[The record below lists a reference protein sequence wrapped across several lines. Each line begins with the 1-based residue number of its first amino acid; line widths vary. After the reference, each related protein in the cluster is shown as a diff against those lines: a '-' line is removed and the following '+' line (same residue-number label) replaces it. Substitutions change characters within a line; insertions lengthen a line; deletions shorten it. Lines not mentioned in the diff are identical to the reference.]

1 LERGQLFILTFLK
14 KAKKEKS
21 EKMKILLIDDNE
33 DLLELFEN
41 FLTSV
46 GHEYTGISDGRSGL
60 KAIQDE
66 KFDVV
71 FLDLSMPEFSGQDV
85 IDALVKDGI
94 MNKQKVVIFTATTPT
109 KKDIELYLAKGVHSV
124 LRKPMDVEQFTAYVQ
139 KVSTE

>member
-1 LERGQLFILTFLK
+1 
-14 KAKKEKS
+14 
-21 EKMKILLIDDNE
+21 MKILLIDDNE

-94 MNKQKVVIFTATTPT
+94 MNKQKVVIFTATNPT
-109 KKDIELYLAKGVHSV
+109 KKDIDLYLEKGALSV
-124 LRKPMDVEQFTAYVQ
+124 LKKPLDPDHLSKFIHTLE
-139 KVSTE
+139 SER